1 MSGVMQRWGAKGELY
16 PEDKRQT
23 VRPSGGECLS
33 ATGQKVAKKRARI
46 RSEREVGPHWGKLD
60 CHQKVI
66 GNHDPL

>member
-46 RSEREVGPHWGKLD
+46 
-60 CHQKVI
+60 
-66 GNHDPL
+66 